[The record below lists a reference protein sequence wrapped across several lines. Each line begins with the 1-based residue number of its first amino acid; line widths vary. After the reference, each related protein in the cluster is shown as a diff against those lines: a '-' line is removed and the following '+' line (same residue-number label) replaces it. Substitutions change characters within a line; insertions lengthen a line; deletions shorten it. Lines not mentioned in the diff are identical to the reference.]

1 MDRTRQSLARI
12 EVSPQLVLL
21 AVALTIGSVT
31 GSGVVLFRYAI
42 EWVRDVGYGG
52 IGPAL
57 KGWGV
62 SPFIPI
68 PILGGLIIGALR
80 AYLGDFGPGVAGII
94 GKTTEGK
101 KLSLRRGI
109 LKTAAAAISL
119 GTGASLGPEGPS
131 VEIGALGSAF
141 LGQLLKVSQERQQLL
156 VGAGA
161 AAGVAAGFN
170 APIAGVFF
178 ALEVVLGTAFAT
190 ESVSIVLLAAV
201 VSSLVAQVGLGA
213 KPAFTLPNYDVQSP
227 WELPLYFLLGAIA
240 SLVAFAFVNLNRW
253 LRQVFDGEVAVIAWF
268 GKLPV
273 WLKPVIGG
281 TIVGL
286 VAGKFPQVAGIGY
299 ESIEAIL
306 QGVAFSDYQ
315 LSILLILKLVL
326 TSISLSSGL
335 VGGIF
340 APSIFIGAVLG
351 AGYANFLP
359 HIFPWLDSQ
368 MASPPAYAMVGMAAL
383 LASSARAPL
392 TAILLLFELTRDYQI
407 VLPLMACVGF
417 SYWWLDRLSPPP
429 NPAEKLDRA
438 AIDVPV
444 DETSLILPELTVAD
458 VMEPPMPQLPPE
470 MTIVAAASHL
480 AATAEHSALI
490 VDRTNRLHGIITI
503 SDLQRTFDN
512 LANNEATFA
521 QWQPKPIVTL
531 CNDRLIT
538 IHPDEPATLAIE
550 KMSARGLHQ
559 IPVISRDSP
568 QTAIGIVRRDRI
580 PSICRTIV
588 MRQSLA
594 KLTMETAE

>member
-1 MDRTRQSLARI
+1 MDRPRQSLEKI
-12 EVSPQLVLL
+12 EVSPQIVLL

-42 EWVRDVGYGG
+42 EWVRDIGYGG
-52 IGPAL
+52 IGTAL

-68 PILGGLIIGALR
+68 PILGGLIIGVLR

-94 GKTTEGK
+94 GKTKEGK
-101 KLSLRRGI
+101 TLSLRRGI

-131 VEIGALGSAF
+131 VEIGAIGSAF
-141 LGQLLKVSQERQQLL
+141 LGQFLKVSQERQQLL

-315 LSILLILKLVL
+315 LSILLVLKLVL

-340 APSIFIGAVLG
+340 APSIFIGAALG

-417 SYWWLDRLSPPP
+417 SYWWLDRLSPLP
-429 NPAEKLDRA
+429 NSVEKLDRA

-458 VMEPPMPQLPPE
+458 VMEPPTPQLPPE
-470 MTIVAAASHL
+470 MTIVAAAYHL
-480 AATAEHSALI
+480 AETTEHSALI

-512 LANNEATFA
+512 LGNNEA
-521 QWQPKPIVTL
+521 PIVTL
-531 CNDRLIT
+531 CHDRLIT

-550 KMSARGLHQ
+550 KMSTRGLHQ

-580 PSICRTIV
+580 PSICRTIA

-594 KLTMETAE
+594 KLTMATTK